1 MKRNPS
7 LTRRIG
13 RVVKHYR
20 KAEQMSQATLGRRA
34 RLSAKYVGEV
44 ERGQKSMTLEAFAAV
59 AAALGTA
66 MHVLLAGM
74 SANGGRRNA

>member
-7 LTRRIG
+7 LTRRVG
-13 RVVKHYR
+13 RTVKSYR
-20 KAEQMSQATLGRRA
+20 RHLGLSQEALGDRA
-34 RLSAKYVGEV
+34 RLTGKYIGEI

>member
-13 RVVKHYR
+13 RTVKSYR
-20 KAEQMSQATLGRRA
+20 RDVGISQATLGRRA
-34 RLSAKYVGEV
+34 SLTGKYIGEV

-66 MHVLLAGM
+66 MHVILV
-74 SANGGRRNA
+74 SANGRAKP